1 MKKFFIGEMVRRKT
15 RQIYIHKKYQTM
27 NIIHGKIVIKRKD
40 YKPESL
46 SWAEYD
52 RQPLI
57 IEPVKEKFHAICV
70 NDFRRPA
77 FRPGVK

>member
-1 MKKFFIGEMVRRKT
+1 MKKFFIGEKVRRKT
-15 RQIYIHKKYQTM
+15 RQIYIHKEYQTM

-70 NDFRRPA
+70 NDFRQSVSRS
-77 FRPGVK
+77 GIK